1 MRFFKSPAFPVWIV
15 TNILFPIAIYA
26 LLEVSDFP
34 VAVSSPTII
43 ITAGIIL
50 LVNIYAIRRYAAFRL
65 WFIIIMILNVIAL
78 FLTSSP
84 SFITSIPSLPVTIDG
99 IYQMIQQAEEGY
111 PN

>member
-1 MRFFKSPAFPVWIV
+1 MSFFKSSAFPVWIV

-34 VAVSSPTII
+34 LVVESATIF

-65 WFIIIMILNVIAL
+65 WFIIIMVLNIIAL
-78 FLTSSP
+78 FLTSAP
-84 SFITSIPSLPVTIDG
+84 SFITSIPSLPVAIDG
-99 IYQMIQQAEEGY
+99 YYQMIQQAEEGY